1 MPDNSN
7 IPTPYTRKRRQGQ
20 KPTKQE
26 KLAIQEKFLKS
37 FSMTANMRAAC
48 MAAGVDRSTVYYW
61 QEHDTDFSLRFNI
74 AEQEAND
81 VIRAELFR
89 RAIQGYEKPVV
100 SMGKAVYDKDGK
112 PLTER
117 VYSDSLLSLLAKARM
132 PEFKDKQRIE
142 HSGPNGGPIQVNRD
156 PNLQLLTD
164 EELAQAQRLASQL
177 LSRQEGTE

>member
-1 MPDNSN
+1 MPEIHKSTH
-7 IPTPYTRKRRQGQ
+7 IRTSIRGRGKRL
-20 KPTKQE
+20 TKEQTQE
-26 KLAIQEKFLKS
+26 LQDKFLKS
-37 FSMTANMRAAC
+37 FSMTANIRAAC
-48 MAAGVDRSTVYYW
+48 MSAGIDRSTVYNW
-61 QEHDTDFSLRFNI
+61 QEHDTNFSLRFNI

-89 RAIQGYEKPVV
+89 RAVQGYEKPVV